1 MFQTRRTPDT
11 ALLKLLAS
19 MTALGLLACVFA
31 AAILGLGKLAH
42 SPMLATS
49 VVLVTGALALGLRRL
64 VMEIADRRAADDLG
78 ASELTTLTFP
88 PDSRVHRTR
97 PSQLR

>member
-1 MFQTRRTPDT
+1 MFQSTRNPDT

-19 MTALGLLACVFA
+19 VAALALLACLFA
-31 AAILGLGKLAH
+31 VAMLGVRTLAH

-49 VVLVTGALALGLRRL
+49 VVLVTGALAVGLRRL
-64 VMEIADRRAADDLG
+64 VAEIADRRAAQDLG

-88 PDSRVHRTR
+88 PEPRVQRTR